1 MSLRSAARSG
11 AICAAL
17 LATCATPVFAKP
29 AAKAHVVANHAAANH
44 SAAAHYAAA
53 LADPARP
60 AAERTRDAARMP
72 AQLLAFAQ
80 IDKGEKV
87 GDFIMG
93 GGYLT
98 RILAAAV
105 GPKGHVYAFQPAEF
119 IGFRAQ
125 YGIDQKTVDEAYA
138 NVDAVA
144 GSGPAPVWP
153 VALDTIVTVQNF
165 HDLYLKQAPAGTGE
179 RAAANLFKA
188 LKPGGT
194 MVVIDHAA
202 AAGTGSTLSDT
213 LHRIDKQ
220 TVIGAFTA
228 AGFKLEAE
236 SALYAHPAD
245 PRTANVFDPSIR
257 GKTDQFALR
266 FRKPK

>member
-1 MSLRSAARSG
+1 MLVRTART
-11 AICAAL
+11 AAL
-17 LATCATPVFAKP
+17 CCALIVATALAGPAEAKP
-29 AAKAHVVANHAAANH
+29 AAKGP
-44 SAAAHYAAA
+44 YAAA

-60 AAERTRDAARMP
+60 AGERDRDATRLP
-72 AQLLAFAQ
+72 GQLLAFAQ

-105 GPKGHVYAFQPAEF
+105 GPRGHVYAFQPAEF

-125 YGIDQKTVDEAYA
+125 YGIDQKTVDDAYG

-144 GSGPAPVWP
+144 GSAPAPAWP

-165 HDLYLKQAPAGTGE
+165 HDLYLKQAPAGTGA
-179 RAAANLFKA
+179 RAAANLFAA
-188 LKPGGT
+188 LKRGGT
-194 MVVIDHAA
+194 LVVVDHFAPD
-202 AAGTGSTLSDT
+202 GSGSTLSDS
-213 LHRIDKQ
+213 LHRIDRK
-220 TVIGAFTA
+220 TVVDTMTA
-228 AGFKLEAE
+228 AGFRLEAE
-236 SALYAHPAD
+236 SKLWRHPAD
-245 PRTANVFDPSIR
+245 PRTTNVFDPAIR

>member
-1 MSLRSAARSG
+1 MSIRSAAL
-11 AICAAL
+11 CAAL
-17 LATCATPVFAKP
+17 HATCAVPVAAKP
-29 AAKAHVVANHAAANH
+29 AAKT
-44 SAAAHYAAA
+44 YAAA

-60 AAERTRDAARMP
+60 AAERERDAARMP

-119 IGFRAQ
+119 IAFRAQ
-125 YGIDQKTVDEAYA
+125 YGIDQKTVDDAYT

-144 GSGPAPVWP
+144 GSGPAPAWP

-213 LHRIDKQ
+213 LHRIDRK
-220 TVIGAFTA
+220 TVVDTMTA

-236 SALYAHPAD
+236 SQLWRHPAD

>member
-1 MSLRSAARSG
+1 MLVRAARTATLCCALIVATAVSAPSG
-11 AICAAL
+11 
-17 LATCATPVFAKP
+17 AKP
-29 AAKAHVVANHAAANH
+29 AARGA
-44 SAAAHYAAA
+44 YAAA

-60 AAERTRDAARMP
+60 AADRERDAARKP
-72 AQLLAFAQ
+72 GELLAFAQ
-80 IDKGEKV
+80 IAKGEKV

-119 IGFRAQ
+119 IAFRAQ
-125 YGIDQKTVDEAYA
+125 YGIDQKTVDDAYA

-144 GSGPAPVWP
+144 GSGPAPAWP

-165 HDLYLKQAPAGTGE
+165 HDLYLKQAPAGTGA
-179 RAAANLFKA
+179 RAATNLFSA
-188 LKPGGT
+188 LKRGGT
-194 MVVIDHAA
+194 LVVVDHFAA
-202 AAGTGSTLSDT
+202 DGSGSTLSDS
-213 LHRIDKQ
+213 LHRIDRK
-220 TVIGAFTA
+220 TVIDTMTA
-228 AGFKLEAE
+228 VGFKLEAE
-236 SALYAHPAD
+236 SQLWRHPAD

>member
-1 MSLRSAARSG
+1 MRLIVLAACTSF
-11 AICAAL
+11 ALAAVPSVGPAL
-17 LATCATPVFAKP
+17 AKP
-29 AAKAHVVANHAAANH
+29 GK
-44 SAAAHYAAA
+44 SAPYAAA

-60 AAERTRDAARMP
+60 AAERERDAT
-72 AQLLAFAQ
+72 QLPGELLVFAQ
-80 IDKGEKV
+80 IDRGEKV

-105 GPKGHVYAFQPAEF
+105 GPKGRVYAFQPAEF
-119 IGFRAQ
+119 IAFRAQ
-125 YGIDQKTVDEAYA
+125 YGEDQKAVDAAYA

-144 GSGPAPVWP
+144 GSAPSPAFP

-165 HDLYLKQAPAGTGE
+165 HDLYLKQAPAGTGA

-188 LKPGGT
+188 LKRGGT
-194 MVVIDHAA
+194 LVVVDHNAPD
-202 AAGTGSTLSDT
+202 GSGSALSDT
-213 LHRIDKQ
+213 LHRIERK
-220 TVIGAFTA
+220 TVIDTMTA

-236 SALYAHPAD
+236 SQLWHQPAD
-245 PRTANVFDPSIR
+245 PRTTNVFDPAIR

-266 FRKPK
+266 FRKPR